1 MKRSHLL
8 GATAFAF
15 ALSTLAVM
23 PAAKAMHQTPAAAT
37 MVPVA
42 NEPDSCR
49 SVRGN
54 LSCDRTHGL
63 DEKASPDA
71 WKTDR
76 EPYNKKQRWY
86 AIGSAPVEPRKIIL
100 QGIRFDYDKSNIRAD
115 SIPILEKNVAEL
127 KSSKVVKI
135 KVVGHTDAHGS
146 DAYNQGL
153 SERRAASVVNYFV
166 GQGISSS
173 RISSEGRGES
183 EPIAP
188 NTVDGKDNPEGRAK
202 NRRIEILIWD
212 R

>member
-23 PAAKAMHQTPAAAT
+23 PAAKATHQQPEAAT
-37 MVPVA
+37 RVPVS

-54 LSCDRTHGL
+54 LSCERTHGI
-63 DEKASPDA
+63 DEKSNPDA
-71 WKTDR
+71 WKSDH
-76 EPYNKKQRWY
+76 EPYSKKQRWY
-86 AIGSAPVEPRKIIL
+86 GFGAPAEPRKIIL
-100 QGIRFDYDKSNIRAD
+100 QGIRFDYDKANIRPD

-127 KSSKVVKI
+127 KSAKVVKI

-146 DAYNQGL
+146 DAYNQSL

-173 RISSEGRGES
+173 RITSEGRGES